1 VVSVGIACLLIHL
14 PQAVLNELALKPE
27 DITTDAVKEV
37 IGNKGRV
44 VLYIAVTTMIW
55 SGAAFAAI
63 VAISNVAVMNNILLR
78 IHV

>member
-1 VVSVGIACLLIHL
+1 
-14 PQAVLNELALKPE
+14 
-27 DITTDAVKEV
+27 
-37 IGNKGRV
+37 
-44 VLYIAVTTMIW
+44 MIW